1 MKRQVSSYFTQH
13 LRALL
18 GSLGTLCRT
27 PFASSM
33 TLLVIAIALA
43 LPAGLYLLVHN
54 IESITSA
61 WQNGAQ
67 LSLFVND
74 DISDERAL
82 LLSQEIGAY
91 PGVSHVHF
99 LTREAAFNE
108 FKNLSGFSIALET
121 LPNPLPPVII
131 VYPSFTDPIL
141 LEKMQQEL
149 QQLPELARV
158 QLDLA
163 WVQRL
168 AALLHLGERMVLILM
183 SFLGFAVVLIIGNTI
198 RVSILNRQEE
208 IAVVKLVGGTNAFIR
223 RPFLYTG
230 VWYGFLGA
238 LLALL
243 MITGALFV
251 LQHSVNLLAT
261 AYQSEFQLRGLGFS
275 RSIDVLLLGM
285 TLGWLGAAIF
295 LHYHLKQIT
304 PK

>member
-1 MKRQVSSYFTQH
+1 MKRQISSYFTQH
-13 LRALL
+13 LRALF
-18 GSLGTLCRT
+18 GSLGALCRT
-27 PFASSM
+27 PFASTM

-43 LPAGLYLLVHN
+43 LPAGLYLFVDN
-54 IESITSA
+54 IKSITQA

-67 LSLFVND
+67 LSLFVKD
-74 DISDERAL
+74 EVSDERAAV
-82 LLSQEIGAY
+82 LSEEIAVY
-91 PGVSHVHF
+91 PGVSHVNF

-121 LPNPLPPVII
+121 MPNPLPPVII
-131 VYPSFTDPIL
+131 VYPSFNDPIL
-141 LEKMQQEL
+141 LEKMQQDL

-168 AALLHLGERMVLILM
+168 AALLHLTERVVFILM

-198 RVSILNRQEE
+198 RVAVLNRQEE
-208 IAVVKLVGGTNAFIR
+208 IAVIKLVGGTNAFIR

-238 LLALL
+238 LLALF
-243 MITGALFV
+243 MITGALLF
-251 LQHSVNLLAT
+251 LQYSVNLLAS

-275 RSIDVLLLGM
+275 RSVDMLLLGM

-295 LHYHLKQIT
+295 VHYHLRQIA